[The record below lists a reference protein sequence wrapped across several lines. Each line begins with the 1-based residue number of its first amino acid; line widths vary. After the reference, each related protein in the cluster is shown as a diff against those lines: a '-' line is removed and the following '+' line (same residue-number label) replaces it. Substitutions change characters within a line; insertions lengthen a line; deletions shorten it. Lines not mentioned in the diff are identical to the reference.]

1 LENNIFKLNER
12 IWVMDISGAT
22 LGFLTSLTLAFIVS
36 FLSAKFRLPS
46 VPLLLIIAA
55 LAGPNGFSVISQ
67 QNIEIF
73 SSVGAILLMY
83 LIGLEMRTDL
93 IKKVGMSSLGIS
105 ILKMGFSAFVVAL
118 VSIFLF
124 NLSIFE
130 AIILGV
136 IFSIT
141 STAIFA
147 RALQDFRVLYGKE
160 TTTMYVEL
168 IWEDLFAV
176 LFTLF
181 LVSFIKT
188 GSFGVSVFVSMM
200 MFAFPLFL
208 ITGISKMIA
217 RHLPEND
224 ETYFLFYITIA
235 VVLILLA
242 HIFSVPE
249 SVGAFIAGVL
259 SSRQR
264 ELKNTINSMNIL
276 TSLFITIF
284 FLSLGMN
291 ANLLSFL
298 NPPFAI
304 AVVLIALVSSFA
316 KLSSSTLMLIVT
328 NNNLA
333 KSALMG
339 LLMIS
344 TGEFSMIMAKEF
356 SPAFSIDI
364 VSLTAGVVFLSS
376 LMTWV
381 IPGALQYDYTKFLF
395 HSNKVIR
402 EIEKS
407 AMDSIMPAEKKTGY
421 VGRSKR

>member
-1 LENNIFKLNER
+1 
-12 IWVMDISGAT
+12 MDISGAA
-22 LGFLTSLTLAFIVS
+22 LGFLIALTLAFIVS

-46 VPLLLIIAA
+46 IPLLLIIAA
-55 LAGPNGFSVISQ
+55 VAGPNGFSIINQ
-67 QNIEIF
+67 QSIDIF
-73 SSVGAILLMY
+73 SSVGAVLLMY
-83 LIGLEMRTDL
+83 LIGLEMKTDL
-93 IKKVGMSSLGIS
+93 IKKVGVSSLAIS
-105 ILKMGFSAFVVAL
+105 LLKMGFSAFVVAF
-118 VSIFLF
+118 VSFFLF
-124 NLSIFE
+124 NLSLFE
-130 AIILGV
+130 AIVLGV

-141 STAIFA
+141 STAIFS
-147 RALQDFRVLYGKE
+147 RALQDFRIFYGRE

-176 LFTLF
+176 LFTLL

-188 GSFGVSVFVSMM
+188 GSLGISVLVSML

-208 ITGISKMIA
+208 ITWVSKMVA
-217 RHLPEND
+217 RHLPESD

-235 VVLILLA
+235 VIVILVA
-242 HIFSVPE
+242 HVFSVPE
-249 SVGAFIAGVL
+249 SVAAFIAGVL

-264 ELKNTINSMNIL
+264 ELKNTVEKMNLLASIL
-276 TSLFITIF
+276 ITIF

-291 ANLLSFL
+291 ANLLSLL

-304 AVVLIALVSSFA
+304 AIVVIALVSSVA
-316 KLSSSTLMLIVT
+316 KLSSSTMMLIAT

-364 VSLTAGVVFLSS
+364 ISLTAGVVFISS

-381 IPGALQYDYTKFLF
+381 IPKALHYDYTKLIL
-395 HSNKVIR
+395 HSNKTIK

-407 AMDSIMPAEKKTGY
+407 AMDRIMPKEKEVGY
-421 VGRSKR
+421 VERSRR